1 MALSRLERLPPE
13 VSQEIA
19 DLLVVDYQEISLD
32 IINKQYLR
40 SFATASK
47 ACYRAALPVA
57 LRRISIAAEKKDQQ
71 QLRKIIDSW
80 LVTLRRNDNWRNVR
94 RITVDGTLYGT
105 RGSGFYE
112 NGLDDEAWS
121 LVGEILQLTS
131 NLADFFYKS
140 RNQIPAGL
148 LHALAKF
155 TPRCKLHIQCL
166 ELLPAP
172 EDEISEPGLIALATS
187 QNLHSIRVN
196 VELVSN
202 VVRDHGRRYT
212 HARDVLLRMLE
223 GSAPNIKHISVH
235 HLERDM
241 SVPLRSM
248 VFDLML
254 GRTSRNSEKY
264 RKVVSQIP
272 PGVNKSLP
280 TTFTF
285 FGSHIVDLW
294 RLNTLGQ
301 HMDFSALRSFRW
313 YPQWGIGVEDLN
325 WAAISANFKS
335 LTKLEIRL
343 GGGGGGREMDS
354 AASLFMASLPPLK
367 ELIIDR
373 YASQEILDSVAVHH
387 GPSLEKLWLET
398 DRWVIYPW
406 RVEAGMDLLSQFA
419 LTKDMVKRFVA
430 RCPLLE
436 DLHLPIRRSGSDAD
450 EVAIYKS
457 LGELKRLQRL
467 RLTLDW
473 ANHWDFLVDESQ
485 PTSSHQYEGYDAE
498 PILFVW
504 ESEGRVLNGHIKDA
518 LKNAAMDAPLA
529 ASIWNTIREQH
540 GVLERLELHMESM
553 DHIFNTRLRQIE
565 FMYMIASL
573 SRSFKIESSH
583 DAGDPRPKLTHLS
596 SYNQGELEKSL
607 QCHGNTKIGHNP
619 LHYVSA
625 FHVFRNL
632 WPSKKGSSSW
642 RQDWSSV
649 PLHGRTNEL
658 PLDDTFNQ
666 CEKGDSCFRS
676 ALQQMLYDRAK
687 RLPTEGIV
695 ERIPP
700 V

>member
-1 MALSRLERLPPE
+1 MPLSRLESLPPE

-19 DLLVVDYQEISLD
+19 ELLVVDYQEISLD
-32 IINKQYLR
+32 IINKQHLR

-47 ACYRAALPVA
+47 ACYDAAVPVA
-57 LRRISIAAEKKDQQ
+57 LRRISIAAEKKDRQ

-80 LVTLRRNDNWRNVR
+80 LVTLRRNDNSRNVR

-105 RGSGFYE
+105 RGSGFYG
-112 NGLDDEAWS
+112 NGLDDDAWS
-121 LVGEILQLTS
+121 LVGEILQLTPQ
-131 NLADFFYKS
+131 LAEFYYKS
-140 RNQIPAGL
+140 RNQISAGL

-166 ELLPAP
+166 ELPPAP
-172 EDEISEPGLIALATS
+172 ENEITEPGLVALATS
-187 QNLHSIRVN
+187 PNLHSIRVN
-196 VELVSN
+196 VELVTN
-202 VVRDHGRRYT
+202 VVGSPERRYT
-212 HARDVLLRMLE
+212 HARDLVLRMLE

-235 HLERDM
+235 HLEKDVG
-241 SVPLRSM
+241 VPLQSM
-248 VFDLML
+248 MFDLVF
-254 GRTSRNSEKY
+254 GTTYRNSEKY
-264 RKVVSQIP
+264 KNIVRRIPAGVS
-272 PGVNKSLP
+272 KSLP

-285 FGSHIVDLW
+285 FGSPMLDLW
-294 RLNTLGQ
+294 LLKTLGQ
-301 HMDFSALRSFRW
+301 QMDFSALHSFRW
-313 YPQWGIGVEDLN
+313 YPHWGIGVQDLN
-325 WAAISANFKS
+325 WAAVSANFKS
-335 LTKLEIRL
+335 LSKLEIRL
-343 GGGGGGREMDS
+343 ARGGRTVGMDS

-367 ELIIDR
+367 ELVIDR
-373 YASQEILDSVAVHH
+373 YASQEILDSIAVHH

-406 RVEAGMDLLSQFA
+406 NVEDGMELVSRVA
-419 LTKDMVKRFVA
+419 LTTDMVKRFVA

-450 EVAIYKS
+450 EVAIYQS
-457 LGELKRLQRL
+457 LGGLKRLRRL

-473 ANHWDFLVDESQ
+473 ADHWDFLVHENQ
-485 PTSSHQYEGYDAE
+485 PVNVNQYEGYDAE

-504 ESEGRVLNGHIKDA
+504 EPEGRILNGHIKDA

-573 SRSFKIESSH
+573 SRSFKIESSR
-583 DAGDPRPKLTHLS
+583 DAADPRPKLTHLS
-596 SYNQGELEKSL
+596 SYNQSELEKSL
-607 QCHGNTKIGHNP
+607 QCHGNTKIGHKP

-625 FHVFRNL
+625 FHIFRKL
-632 WPSKKGSSSW
+632 WPSKQGSSGW

-649 PLHGRTNEL
+649 PLHGQANEQA
-658 PLDDTFNQ
+658 LDDTFNQ

-676 ALQQMLYDRAK
+676 ALQQLLYDRAK

-695 ERIPP
+695 ERIPA